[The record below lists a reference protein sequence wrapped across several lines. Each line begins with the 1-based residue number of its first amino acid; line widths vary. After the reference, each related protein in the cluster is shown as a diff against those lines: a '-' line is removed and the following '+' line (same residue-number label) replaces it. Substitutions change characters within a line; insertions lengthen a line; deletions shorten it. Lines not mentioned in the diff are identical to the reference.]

1 MHLSALLD
9 FDAVPRDTDDAV
21 SVLVDITAPEREE
34 DTDRPRATLQ
44 VVLDRSGSMGGGR
57 LDGAVRAL
65 LSLVDRLAPSD
76 DFGLVSFNNQARVE
90 VPCGPLEDKARVRRL
105 ISGLHAS
112 GGTDLSSGLLR
123 GVQEARRAGAE
134 RGATLLLISDGHANQ
149 GVTDHDLLRQ
159 VAADAYSHGVTTTTL
174 GYGLGYDEELLGA
187 VADGGAG
194 SALFAE
200 DPDTAG
206 GLIAQEAEYLLAKTA
221 QAVSLRVPAGPFLR
235 TVSVV
240 GEMPSHRLADGSVV
254 VELGD
259 FHSGERRR
267 LLLRLEVLGM
277 SAPGT
282 VAALEVTYADPATPA
297 TRTVSLPVALGVVA
311 QDGADERTPRP
322 EVRAEEVLQRA
333 QTAKRKA
340 SEAMRRGDRF
350 GAAGLLEEARTD
362 LADHLMPMAPAGAAE
377 PGAPGAGARA
387 AAPSPEVL
395 EQMEELRRMAGMTR
409 TGDASRVSKSLYASQ
424 SGYSRKSGRR
434 RPGAPEDGGRRTGE
448 NEARTGDGGHE
459 DRAADGDH
467 ESRSSGYGARD
478 DEREARGSGREAQD
492 SGREDR
498 RSGRGF
504 GRGGRR
510 RLIRGQQTD
519 GGRPTPDRDAPP
531 QES

>member
-1 MHLSALLD
+1 MHLSALSD
-9 FDAVPRDTDDAV
+9 FDTVPRDTDDAV

-34 DTDRPRATLQ
+34 DTERPPATLQ

-65 LSLVDRLAPSD
+65 LSLVERLAPSD
-76 DFGLVSFNNQARVE
+76 NFGLVSFNNQARVE

-123 GVQEARRAGAE
+123 GVQEARRAGAD
-134 RGATLLLISDGHANQ
+134 RGGTLLLISDGHANQ

-159 VAADAYSHGVTTTTL
+159 VAADAYAHGVTTTTL

-221 QAVSLRVPAGPFLR
+221 QAVSLRVPSGPLLCS
-235 TVSVV
+235 VSVV
-240 GEMPSHRLADGSVV
+240 GEMPSHQLADGSVV

-267 LLLRLEVLGM
+267 LLLRLEVCGL
-277 SAPGT
+277 SAPGA
-282 VAALEVTYADPATPA
+282 VAALEVTYADPATLD
-297 TRTVSLPVALGVVA
+297 TRTVSLSVELGVVA
-311 QDGADERTPRP
+311 RDAADERVPRP

-333 QTAKRKA
+333 QTAKRRA

-362 LADHLMPMAPAGAAE
+362 LADHMPAAPAGA
-377 PGAPGAGARA
+377 GGAGAA
-387 AAPSPEVL
+387 AAPPEVL
-395 EQMEELRRMAGMTR
+395 AQMEELRRMAGMTR
-409 TGDASRVSKSLYASQ
+409 TGDTSRVSKSLYASQ
-424 SGYSRKSGRR
+424 AGYSRKSGRQ
-434 RPGAPEDGGRRTGE
+434 RPGAAQDGGERTGGDGDRAE
-448 NEARTGDGGHE
+448 QDRTGGSGTGDG
-459 DRAADGDH
+459 A
-467 ESRSSGYGARD
+467 SGPGQGSGPEARGGGPG
-478 DEREARGSGREAQD
+478 RGSGR
-492 SGREDR
+492 
-498 RSGRGF
+498 
-504 GRGGRR
+504 GRR
-510 RLIRGQQTD
+510 GRLIRGQQTD
-519 GGRPTPDRDAPP
+519 GGRPTPDEGAPP
-531 QES
+531 PRAS

>member
-1 MHLSALLD
+1 MHLTALLD

-34 DTDRPRATLQ
+34 DTERPPATLQ

-65 LSLVDRLAPSD
+65 LSLVERLAPSD
-76 DFGLVSFNNQARVE
+76 NFGLVSFNDQARVE

-112 GGTDLSSGLLR
+112 GGTDLSSGLMR
-123 GVQEARRAGAE
+123 GVQEARRAGAD
-134 RGATLLLISDGHANQ
+134 RGGTLLLISDGHANQ

-159 VAADAYSHGVTTTTL
+159 VSADAYSHRVATTTL

-221 QAVSLRVPAGPFLR
+221 QAVSLRVPSGPLLR
-235 TVSVV
+235 AVSVV

-267 LLLRLEVLGM
+267 LLLRLEVSGL

-282 VAALEVTYADPATPA
+282 VAALEVTYADPVTLAS
-297 TRTVSLPVALGVVA
+297 RTVSLPVGLGVVA
-311 QDGADERTPRP
+311 QDAADERVPRP

-333 QTAKRKA
+333 QTAKRRA

-362 LADHLMPMAPAGAAE
+362 LADHMPEVLAGA
-377 PGAPGAGARA
+377 AGARA
-387 AAPSPEVL
+387 AAPPPEVL
-395 EQMEELRRMAGMTR
+395 AQMEELRRMAGMTR

-424 SGYSRKSGRR
+424 AGYSRKSGRQ
-434 RPGAPEDGGRRTGE
+434 RPGAAQDGGQRVG
-448 NEARTGDGGHE
+448 GDG
-459 DRAADGDH
+459 DRAEQGPT
-467 ESRSSGYGARD
+467 GGGARD
-478 DEREARGSGREAQD
+478 GASGPGQGSGPEAGGGGPGRGSGR
-492 SGREDR
+492 
-498 RSGRGF
+498 
-504 GRGGRR
+504 GRR
-510 RLIRGQQTD
+510 GRLIRGQQTD
-519 GGRPTPDRDAPP
+519 GGRPTPDGGAPPP

>member
-1 MHLSALLD
+1 MHLTALLD

-34 DTDRPRATLQ
+34 DTERPPATLQ

-65 LSLVDRLAPSD
+65 LSLVERLAPSD
-76 DFGLVSFNNQARVE
+76 NFGLVSFNDQARVE

-112 GGTDLSSGLLR
+112 GGTDLSSGLMR
-123 GVQEARRAGAE
+123 GVQEARRAGAD
-134 RGATLLLISDGHANQ
+134 RGGTLLLISDGHANQ

-159 VAADAYSHGVTTTTL
+159 VSADAYSHGVATTTL

-221 QAVSLRVPAGPFLR
+221 QAVSLRVPSGPLLR
-235 TVSVV
+235 AVSVV
-240 GEMPSHRLADGSVV
+240 GEMPSHQLADGSVV

-267 LLLRLEVLGM
+267 LLLRLEVSGL

-282 VAALEVTYADPATPA
+282 VAALEVTYADPVTLAS
-297 TRTVSLPVALGVVA
+297 RTVSLPVGLGVVA
-311 QDGADERTPRP
+311 QDAADERVPRP

-333 QTAKRKA
+333 QTAKRRA

-362 LADHLMPMAPAGAAE
+362 LADHMPEAPAGA
-377 PGAPGAGARA
+377 AGARA
-387 AAPSPEVL
+387 AAPPPEVL
-395 EQMEELRRMAGMTR
+395 AQMEELRRMAGMTR

-424 SGYSRKSGRR
+424 AGYSRKSGRQ
-434 RPGAPEDGGRRTGE
+434 RPGAAQDGGQRVG
-448 NEARTGDGGHE
+448 GDG
-459 DRAADGDH
+459 DRAEQDPTG
-467 ESRSSGYGARD
+467 GGARD
-478 DEREARGSGREAQD
+478 GASGPGQGSGPEAGGGGPGRGSGR
-492 SGREDR
+492 
-498 RSGRGF
+498 
-504 GRGGRR
+504 GRR
-510 RLIRGQQTD
+510 GRLIRGQQTD
-519 GGRPTPDRDAPP
+519 GGRPTPDGGAPPP

>member
-1 MHLSALLD
+1 MHLTALLD

-21 SVLVDITAPEREE
+21 SVLVDITAPAREE
-34 DTDRPRATLQ
+34 DTGRPPATLQ

-65 LSLVDRLAPSD
+65 LSLVERLAPSD
-76 DFGLVSFNNQARVE
+76 NFGLVSFNDQARVE

-112 GGTDLSSGLLR
+112 GGTDLSSGLMR
-123 GVQEARRAGAE
+123 GVQEARRAGAD

-221 QAVSLRVPAGPFLR
+221 QAVSLRVPSGPLLR
-235 TVSVV
+235 AVSVV

-267 LLLRLEVLGM
+267 LLLRLEVSGL

-282 VAALEVTYADPATPA
+282 VAALEVTYADPVTLAS
-297 TRTVSLPVALGVVA
+297 RTVSLPVELGVVA
-311 QDGADERTPRP
+311 RDAADERVPRP

-333 QTAKRKA
+333 QTAKRRA

-362 LADHLMPMAPAGAAE
+362 LADHMPEAPAGAS
-377 PGAPGAGARA
+377 GAPA
-387 AAPSPEVL
+387 AAPPPEVL
-395 EQMEELRRMAGMTR
+395 AQMEELRRMAGMTR
-409 TGDASRVSKSLYASQ
+409 SGDASRVSKSLYASQ
-424 SGYSRKSGRR
+424 AGYSRKSGRQ
-434 RPGAPEDGGRRTGE
+434 RPGAARDGGQRTG
-448 NEARTGDGGHE
+448 GDG
-459 DRAADGDH
+459 DRAEQDPTG
-467 ESRSSGYGARD
+467 GARD
-478 DEREARGSGREAQD
+478 GASGPGQGPGPEAGG
-492 SGREDR
+492 GGPGR
-498 RSGRGF
+498 RSGRGR
-504 GRGGRR
+504 RG

-519 GGRPTPDRDAPP
+519 GGRPTPDGGAPP
-531 QES
+531 PREP

>member
-1 MHLSALLD
+1 MHLTALLD

-34 DTDRPRATLQ
+34 DTERPPATLQ

-65 LSLVDRLAPSD
+65 LSLVERLAPSD
-76 DFGLVSFNNQARVE
+76 NFGLVSFNDQARVE

-112 GGTDLSSGLLR
+112 GGTDLSSGLMR
-123 GVQEARRAGAE
+123 GVQEARRAGAD
-134 RGATLLLISDGHANQ
+134 RGGTLLLISDGHANQ

-159 VAADAYSHGVTTTTL
+159 VSADAYSHGVATTTL

-221 QAVSLRVPAGPFLR
+221 QAVSLRVPSGPLLR
-235 TVSVV
+235 AVSVV

-267 LLLRLEVLGM
+267 LLLRLEVSGL

-282 VAALEVTYADPATPA
+282 VAALEVTYADPVTLAS
-297 TRTVSLPVALGVVA
+297 RTVSLPVELGVVA
-311 QDGADERTPRP
+311 QDAADERVPRP

-333 QTAKRKA
+333 QTAKRRA

-350 GAAGLLEEARTD
+350 GAAGLLEEARMD
-362 LADHLMPMAPAGAAE
+362 LADRIQPVAPAGTAE
-377 PGAPGAGARA
+377 YASRAGAVEHVTRE
-387 AAPSPEVL
+387 APPPEVL
-395 EQMEELRRMAGMTR
+395 AQMEELRRMAGMTR
-409 TGDASRVSKSLYASQ
+409 TGNASRVSKSLYASQ
-424 SGYSRKSGRR
+424 AGYSRKSGRQ
-434 RPGAPEDGGRRTGE
+434 RPGAAQDGGQRAG
-448 NEARTGDGGHE
+448 GDG
-459 DRAADGDH
+459 DRAEQDPTG
-467 ESRSSGYGARD
+467 GARD
-478 DEREARGSGREAQD
+478 GASGPGQGPGPEAGGGGPGRGSGR
-492 SGREDR
+492 
-498 RSGRGF
+498 
-504 GRGGRR
+504 GRR
-510 RLIRGQQTD
+510 GRLIRGQQTD
-519 GGRPTPDRDAPP
+519 GGRPTPDGGAPPP

>member
-34 DTDRPRATLQ
+34 DTERPPATLQ

-65 LSLVDRLAPSD
+65 LSLVERLAPSD
-76 DFGLVSFNNQARVE
+76 NFGLVSFNNQARVE

-123 GVQEARRAGAE
+123 GVQEARRAGAD
-134 RGATLLLISDGHANQ
+134 RGGTLLLISDGHANQ

-159 VAADAYSHGVTTTTL
+159 VAADAYAHGVTTTTL

-221 QAVSLRVPAGPFLR
+221 QAVSLRVPSGPLLR
-235 TVSVV
+235 SVSVV

-267 LLLRLEVLGM
+267 LLLRLEVRGL

-282 VAALEVTYADPATPA
+282 VAALEVTYADPATLD
-297 TRTVSLPVALGVVA
+297 TRTVSLSVELDVVA
-311 QDGADERTPRP
+311 RDAADERVPRP

-333 QTAKRKA
+333 QTAKRRA

-362 LADHLMPMAPAGAAE
+362 LAGHMPAAPAGA
-377 PGAPGAGARA
+377 GA
-387 AAPSPEVL
+387 AAPPPEVL
-395 EQMEELRRMAGMTR
+395 AQMEELRRMAGMTR
-409 TGDASRVSKSLYASQ
+409 SGDASRVSKSLYASQ
-424 SGYSRKSGRR
+424 AGYSRKSGRQ
-434 RPGAPEDGGRRTGE
+434 RPGAAQDGGERTGGDGDRAE
-448 NEARTGDGGHE
+448 QDRTGG
-459 DRAADGDH
+459 
-467 ESRSSGYGARD
+467 SGARD
-478 DEREARGSGREAQD
+478 GASGSGQGSGPEVRGGGPGRGSGR
-492 SGREDR
+492 
-498 RSGRGF
+498 
-504 GRGGRR
+504 GRR
-510 RLIRGQQTD
+510 GRLIRGQQTD
-519 GGRPTPDRDAPP
+519 GGRPTPDEGAPP
-531 QES
+531 PPES

>member
-21 SVLVDITAPEREE
+21 SALVDITAPEREE
-34 DTDRPRATLQ
+34 DTERPPATLQ

-65 LSLVDRLAPSD
+65 LSLVERLAPSD
-76 DFGLVSFNNQARVE
+76 NFGLVSFNRQARVE

-112 GGTDLSSGLLR
+112 GGTDLSSGLMR
-123 GVQEARRAGAE
+123 GVQEARRAGAD

-221 QAVSLRVPAGPFLR
+221 QAVSLRVPSGPLLR
-235 TVSVV
+235 AVSVV
-240 GEMPSHRLADGSVV
+240 GEMPSHQLADGSVV

-267 LLLRLEVLGM
+267 LLLRLEVFGL

-282 VAALEVTYADPATPA
+282 VATLEVTYADPVTLAS
-297 TRTVSLPVALGVVA
+297 RTVSLPVELGVVA
-311 QDGADERTPRP
+311 EGAADERAPRP

-350 GAAGLLEEARTD
+350 GAAGLLEDARAG
-362 LADHLMPMAPAGAAE
+362 LADHMPPVAPAGAA
-377 PGAPGAGARA
+377 GYGARA
-387 AAPSPEVL
+387 AAPPPEVL
-395 EQMEELRRMAGMTR
+395 AQMEELRWMAGMTR

-424 SGYSRKSGRR
+424 SGYSRKSGRQ
-434 RPGAPEDGGRRTGE
+434 RPGTAQDGGHRAGEGGNQVGEGGNRSGDGGR
-448 NEARTGDGGHE
+448 
-459 DRAADGDH
+459 
-467 ESRSSGYGARD
+467 GARD
-478 DEREARGSGREAQD
+478 GEPGSDRGSRGSGRGARGD
-492 SGREDR
+492 DR
-498 RSGRGF
+498 DPGQGS

-510 RLIRGQQTD
+510 RLIRGQQAD

-531 QES
+531 QDS